1 MRGACHCLPVGF
13 VRCEVGYN
21 DLGEEGRG
29 ALVPF
34 LRRPEVW
41 RAVVVVGVGRGGGG
55 MVDIL
60 S

>member
-41 RAVVVVGVGRGGGG
+41 RAVVVVGVGRGGG
-55 MVDIL
+55 
-60 S
+60 